1 MNQITIMKCLLNQG
15 VSDIYKQKK
24 QSKQNNGW
32 KEKQWNMFFSIWS
45 LSSLCCS

>member
-15 VSDIYKQKK
+15 ISDIYKQKK

-32 KEKQWNMFFSIWS
+32 KESNEICFLVFGV
-45 LSSLCCS
+45 